1 MEIDLIRC
9 FLPEELLNYF
19 DIIKVEKA
27 KDETLNR
34 DVLHIYLDEKN
45 EIRSVLNLKGFYPSN
60 KSMFELHVLNL
71 TLH

>member
-45 EIRSVLNLKGFYPSN
+45 EIRSVEDTFSFESKGFLPV
-60 KSMFELHVLNL
+60 KQIHV
-71 TLH
+71 